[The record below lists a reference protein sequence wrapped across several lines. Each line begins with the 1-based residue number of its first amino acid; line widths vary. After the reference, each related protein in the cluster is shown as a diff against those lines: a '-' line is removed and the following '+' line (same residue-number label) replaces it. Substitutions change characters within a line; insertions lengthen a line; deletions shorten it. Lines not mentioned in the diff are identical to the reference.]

1 MALTQT
7 ESFTEQSSYTF
18 STCEL
23 FLFEKIFHEQ
33 GVQICEICMQIKH
46 LAIISHKE
54 SWWKAIY

>member
-23 FLFEKIFHEQ
+23 FLFERIFHEQ

-46 LAIISHKE
+46 LAIIIHKE
-54 SWWKAIY
+54 SW